1 MTLTDVIDAYVLLQQ
16 SLGKR
21 FKSART
27 LLRRFS
33 READEGATTFSCRPI
48 ARLVG

>member
-21 FKSART
+21 FESART
-27 LLRRFS
+27 LLRQFINLSISKCTIR
-33 READEGATTFSCRPI
+33 RYI
-48 ARLVG
+48 